1 MPHLPNTKE
10 IAAARAVFRMILWIL
25 ARCLALELTARPVP
39 KLTAACY
46 SPEWMDQ
53 VWTRDMVEGIREG
66 REKRFV
72 RELLARIAR
81 HKIIDRLLA
90 GANRYGARQRIIDRL
105 LRNAHRAVEGRAHD
119 EDTQK

>member
-10 IAAARAVFRMILWIL
+10 VAAARAVFRMILWML

-39 KLTAACY
+39 KVTAARY

-81 HKIIDRLLA
+81 QKIIDKLLA
-90 GANRYGARQRIIDRL
+90 DATRHGRRQRIINRL
-105 LRNAHRAVEGRAHD
+105 LRIAQRV
-119 EDTQK
+119 